1 MTTKKTINEA
11 AKKTRQEKASKPVA
25 EKTPKPERRPFT
37 LAVDIGGTGI
47 KAEKLD
53 GAGKPITER
62 TKIPTPK
69 KDTPKK
75 VEKIIEQLAEQHGS
89 FDRVSVGFPGV
100 VKNGQVFTAAN
111 LGKGWDEY
119 PLQQELSKRLKK

>member
-1 MTTKKTINEA
+1 MTTEQTLNEA
-11 AKKTRQEKASKPVA
+11 AQKTGQERKSKPAGA
-25 EKTPKPERRPFT
+25 EAAKSEQPAKPERRPFT
-37 LAVDIGGTGI
+37 LAIDIGGTGI

-69 KDTPKK
+69 NATPKK

-100 VKNGQVFTAAN
+100 VKNGQVFTAA
-111 LGKGWDEY
+111 
-119 PLQQELSKRLKK
+119 